1 MSGIQK
7 KNLRNLSLGVF
18 LAFGFFDFGFGD
30 FGFFVFDVFAF
41 LAEFCDLGELIVS
54 PIPWPMSPRLSA
66 KSPRFST
73 EKRRLV
79 IY

>member
-1 MSGIQK
+1 MSRIQK

-54 PIPWPMSPRLSA
+54 PIP
-66 KSPRFST
+66 
-73 EKRRLV
+73 
-79 IY
+79 